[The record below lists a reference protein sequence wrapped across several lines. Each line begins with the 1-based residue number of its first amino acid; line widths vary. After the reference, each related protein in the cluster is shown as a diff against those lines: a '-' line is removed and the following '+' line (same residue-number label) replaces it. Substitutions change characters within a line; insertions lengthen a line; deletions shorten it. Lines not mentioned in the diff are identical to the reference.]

1 MSPQYAQLEISRQ
14 VSIPLSDID
23 LTAIRA
29 QGAGGQNVNKVASAI
44 HLRFNIRASSLPD
57 FYKTRLLALN
67 DQRITR
73 EGVIVIKA
81 QTYRT
86 RDKNRDEALRRLQ
99 GLIRSVAV
107 KRKKRIPT
115 RASAGSK
122 KRRTDQKIRRGRDTQ
137 LRKRVTSED

>member
-1 MSPQYAQLEISRQ
+1 VSQHYTQLVISQQ

-23 LTAIRA
+23 LTGIRA

-44 HLRFNIRASSLPD
+44 HLRFDIRASSLPD
-57 FYKTRLLALN
+57 FYKTRLLALT

-81 QTYRT
+81 QTHRT
-86 RDKNRDEALRRLQ
+86 RDKNRDEALSRLQ

-107 KRKKRIPT
+107 TRKKRIPT
-115 RASAGSK
+115 RASSGSK
-122 KRRTDQKIRRGRDTQ
+122 KRRADQKTRRGRDKQ
-137 LRKRVTSED
+137 LRRRVTSDD

>member
-122 KRRTDQKIRRGRDTQ
+122 KRRTDQKIRRGRDKQ

>member
-86 RDKNRDEALRRLQ
+86 RDKNRDEALHRLQ

-122 KRRTDQKIRRGRDTQ
+122 KRRTDQKIRRGRDKQ
-137 LRKRVTSED
+137 LRKRVTSDD

>member
-1 MSPQYAQLEISRQ
+1 MSRHYTPLEISRQ

-44 HLRFNIRASSLPD
+44 HLRFDIRASSLPD
-57 FYKTRLLALN
+57 FYKTRLLALY

-81 QTYRT
+81 QAYRS
-86 RDKNRDEALRRLQ
+86 RDKNRDEALSRLQ

-107 KRKKRIPT
+107 TRKNRIPT
-115 RASAGSK
+115 RASSGSK
-122 KRRTDQKIRRGRDTQ
+122 KRRTDQKTRRGRDKQ
-137 LRKRVTSED
+137 LRRRITSDD

>member
-122 KRRTDQKIRRGRDTQ
+122 KRRTDQKIRRGRDKQ
-137 LRKRVTSED
+137 LRKRVTSDD